1 MICTIC
7 GKIVRDMRK
16 HKLVHSGEKPFQC
29 DRCSYRCSRSGT
41 LKRHMATHLN
51 SNQYKVNPG
60 SLLAPETTVSTEGA
74 ATTVASVSNSAETT
88 TNTLPLSLVQA
99 PLELPVSLEQQQI
112 PMHIPHHEATGLQ
125 EPKYIELTAQQLAQ
139 HLPPHSTY
147 GSPQPTTSLPS
158 VAYREYKFQ

>member
-51 SNQYKVNPG
+51 SNEPPRLDQ
-60 SLLAPETTVSTEGA
+60 
-74 ATTVASVSNSAETT
+74 
-88 TNTLPLSLVQA
+88 LPQHDSQQHQIQQHQMQ
-99 PLELPVSLEQQQI
+99 EQIQLEQQTI
-112 PMHIPHHEATGLQ
+112 PIHIQHHDANSIE
-125 EPKYIELTAQQLAQ
+125 EPKYLDLNAQTLAQ
-139 HLPPHSTY
+139 HMPPHSAY
-147 GSPQPTTSLPS
+147 SPSPPPNNMP
-158 VAYREYKFQ
+158 YRDFKFQ